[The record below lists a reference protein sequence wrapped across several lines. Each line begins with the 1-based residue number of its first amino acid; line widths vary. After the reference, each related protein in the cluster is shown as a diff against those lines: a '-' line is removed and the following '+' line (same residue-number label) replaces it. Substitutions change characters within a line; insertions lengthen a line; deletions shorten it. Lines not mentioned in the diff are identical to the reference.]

1 MTATASGDV
10 ATTALA
16 DRTLLDTWNPEDEDL
31 WAAGGRRIA
40 RRNLAFSILSEHIGF
55 SVWSLWSVL
64 VLFLGPAYH
73 IDAAGKFVLT
83 SLPAAVG
90 SVLRLPYSFAVTRFG
105 GRNWTV
111 FSALLLLV
119 PCTLAAFVVK
129 PGVSYSTLLI
139 LAAVTGVGGGNFAS
153 SMTNI
158 NAFYPDRLKGW
169 ALGLNA
175 GGGNIGVATVQLVG
189 LAVLAWSGKGHPG
202 LVAGIYLPLIVLAAA
217 GSAIWMD
224 NLPNRQPERGAIRE
238 VAKRG
243 HTWIIST
250 LYIGTFGSFIGFGFA
265 FGQVLQVQFKHDF
278 ATPIDAAYLTF
289 LGPLLGSLS
298 RPVGGRLAD
307 RFGGAIVS
315 LVTFAAMAAGAGTVL
330 AASSAKSLPVFVTG
344 FVLLFVFSGVGNGS
358 VYKMIPVLFAAE
370 PEQKARRLSGALI
383 GLAGA
388 VGAFGGV
395 LVNMAFRQSFLST
408 KSGDA
413 AYLGFLVFYALC
425 GALTW
430 AVYLR
435 RPARAP
441 QAVTAE
447 QAVGA

>member
-1 MTATASGDV
+1 MSAI
-10 ATTALA
+10 TTERTLS
-16 DRTLLDTWNPEDEDL
+16 DKTLLDAWNPEDEEL
-31 WAAGGRRIA
+31 WASGARRIA
-40 RRNLAFSILSEHIGF
+40 RRNLALSILSEHIGF

-73 IDAAGKFVLT
+73 VDAAGKFLLT
-83 SLPAAVG
+83 SVPTLVG

-111 FSALLLLV
+111 FSALILLV
-119 PCTLAAFVVK
+119 PCGLAAFLVK
-129 PGVSYSTLLI
+129 PGVSYSTLLV

-175 GGGNIGVATVQLVG
+175 GGGNVGVAAVQLVG

-217 GSAIWMD
+217 GSALYMD
-224 NLPNRQPERGAIRE
+224 NLPHRRAEKGAIRQ

-265 FGQVLQVQFKHDF
+265 FGQVLQVQFKSQF

-307 RFGGAIVS
+307 RLGGARVTLATFDLMADGAA
-315 LVTFAAMAAGAGTVL
+315 LVPAASMAASPPLWT
-330 AASSAKSLPVFVTG
+330 S
-344 FVLLFVFSGVGNGS
+344 
-358 VYKMIPVLFAAE
+358 
-370 PEQKARRLSGALI
+370 
-383 GLAGA
+383 GLA
-388 VGAFGGV
+388 
-395 LVNMAFRQSFLST
+395 ST
-408 KSGDA
+408 
-413 AYLGFLVFYALC
+413 
-425 GALTW
+425 
-430 AVYLR
+430 R
-435 RPARAP
+435 RCPSRRGPRARC
-441 QAVTAE
+441 
-447 QAVGA
+447 

>member
-1 MTATASGDV
+1 MTAT
-10 ATTALA
+10 TTDQTLS
-16 DRTLLDTWNPEDEDL
+16 DRVLLDTWNPEDDGL
-31 WAAGGRRIA
+31 WAAGARRIA
-40 RRNLAFSILSEHIGF
+40 RRNLVLSILSEHIGF

-73 IDAAGKFVLT
+73 VDAAGKFLLT
-83 SLPAAVG
+83 SVPTLVG

-111 FSALLLLV
+111 FSALILLV
-119 PCTLAAFVVK
+119 PCALAAFLVK
-129 PGVSYSTLLI
+129 PGVSYSTLLV

-175 GGGNIGVATVQLVG
+175 GGGNIGVAAVQLVG

-217 GSAIWMD
+217 GAALYMD
-224 NLPNRQPERGAIRE
+224 NLPNRSAEKGAIRE
-238 VAKRG
+238 VARRS
-243 HTWIIST
+243 HTWIISV

-265 FGQVLQVQFKHDF
+265 FGQVLQVQFKHQF

-298 RPVGGRLAD
+298 RPVGGWLAD
-307 RFGGAIVS
+307 RFGGARVS
-315 LVTFAAMAAGAGTVL
+315 LATFALMAGGAAVVL
-330 AASSAKSLPVFVTG
+330 TASRAASLGAFVAG

-358 VYKMIPVLFAAE
+358 VYKMIPGLFADE
-370 PEQKARRLSGALI
+370 PEAKGRRLTGALI

-395 LVNMAFRQSFLST
+395 LVNLAFRQSFLST
-408 KSGDA
+408 KNGDA
-413 AYLGFLVFYALC
+413 AYLGFLIFYALC
-425 GALTW
+425 AGLTW

-435 RPARAP
+435 RS
-441 QAVTAE
+441 AVRTS
-447 QAVGA
+447 AVPVTE

>member
-1 MTATASGDV
+1 MTMTAT
-10 ATTALA
+10 TTEQTLS
-16 DRTLLDTWNPEDEDL
+16 DRALLDAWNPEDEEL
-31 WAAGGRRIA
+31 WAAGARRIA
-40 RRNLAFSILSEHIGF
+40 RRNLVLSILSEHIGF

-73 IDAAGKFVLT
+73 VDAAGKFMLT
-83 SLPAAVG
+83 SLPALLG

-111 FSALLLLV
+111 FSALILLV
-119 PCTLAAFVVK
+119 PCGLAAFLIK
-129 PGVSYSTLLI
+129 PGVSYSTLLV

-189 LAVLAWSGKGHPG
+189 LAVLSWAGKGHPG
-202 LVAGIYLPLIVLAAA
+202 LVAGIYLPLIVLVAAA
-217 GSAIWMD
+217 SAVWMD
-224 NLPNRQPERGAIRE
+224 NLPNRSAEKGAIRE
-238 VAKRG
+238 VARRG
-243 HTWIIST
+243 HTWVISV

-307 RFGGAIVS
+307 RLGGARVS
-315 LVTFAAMAAGAGTVL
+315 LATFALMAAGAALVL
-330 AASSAKSLPVFVTG
+330 AASRAASLAVFVTG

-358 VYKMIPVLFAAE
+358 VYKMIPALFADE
-370 PEQKARRLSGALI
+370 PEAKARRLSGALI

-425 GALTW
+425 AGLTW
-430 AVYLR
+430 ATYLR
-435 RPARAP
+435 RGAVRIEAVPAAD
-441 QAVTAE
+441 
-447 QAVGA
+447 